1 MVTIGSLWLAI
12 LLSSLFAWI
21 ASALVWTVMP
31 HHKKD
36 FKAVPDEDAV
46 RNALGSA
53 LAPGQYNIPH
63 TESPADMKKPATV
76 KKFDDGPNAFVTVV
90 PKGIPGM
97 GKSMG
102 LSFAFNIFIGI
113 AVAYLASRTLDASA
127 TYLSVFRVAG
137 TAAWLGYGTAIIPD
151 AIWFGRPWSH
161 VGKNLVD
168 AFLYALLT
176 GGTFGWLW
184 VS

>member
-21 ASALVWTVMP
+21 ASALVWTVLP

-36 FKAVPDEDAV
+36 FKAVPDEEAA
-46 RNALGSA
+46 RNALGSD

-63 TESPADMKKPATV
+63 AESQADMKNPEIV
-76 KKFDDGPNAFVTVV
+76 KKFKDGPNAFVTVL
-90 PKGIPGM
+90 PKGIPNM

-102 LSFAFNIFIGI
+102 LSFVFNLFIGLV
-113 AVAYLASRTLDASA
+113 VAYLASRTLDASA
-127 TYLSVFRVAG
+127 AYLTVFRVVG
-137 TAAWLGYGTAIIPD
+137 TTAWLGYGTAVIQD
-151 AIWFGRPWSH
+151 AIWFGRPWSY

-168 AFLYALLT
+168 ALFYALLT

-184 VS
+184 PN